1 MKDTVKKILYLKAW
15 NNNRYNQMNYY
26 DFSELNFFF
35 NKSGLFGQE
44 KRFEKIFEYLDQN
57 INILHLPYMTNI
69 NIISHKVGSH
79 FMMSPHK
86 LYVFYLILKFH
97 SQNSEHQKELLEK
110 FEFVENLDIF
120 RDAEKIH
127 DMMNDDII
135 IEFMR
140 VEEEE
145 TGKYFIGLCGYN
157 LESLDKR
164 IQKFV
169 LKMENMKMIYRL
181 TYFISFGK
189 DYQEKDF
196 KKDFLTRYKND
207 FLVAVNIFDCR
218 SDPEYI
224 LNLILTMNYY
234 KKLFFDYINK
244 NYLDKL
250 SLIYD
255 INNDLLNIKEYG
267 ISKEQNQKQIS
278 REYIQINQ
286 IFEKEIS
293 ILNYISFVYFLKS
306 EVSVFLRINHSKIDT
321 LILED
326 FIKFCSE
333 YIDKF
338 PSQEIVTELIFFK
351 QNIQLNSS

>member
-1 MKDTVKKILYLKAW
+1 MCLKAW
-15 NNNRYNQMNYY
+15 NYNRYNQMNYY

-57 INILHLPYMTNI
+57 ISSLHLPYMTNM
-69 NIISHKVGSH
+69 NIIYNKVGIH

-97 SQNSEHQKELLEK
+97 SQNSEQQKKLLEK
-110 FEFVENLDIF
+110 FESVENFDIF

-127 DMMNDDII
+127 DMINDDII

-145 TGKYFIGLCGYN
+145 TRKYFIGLCGYN

-189 DYQEKDF
+189 DYHEKNF
-196 KKDFLTRYKND
+196 KKDFLARYKND
-207 FLVAVNIFDCR
+207 FLVAVNRFDCR

-234 KKLFFDYINK
+234 KKLFFEYINK

-250 SLIYD
+250 HYD
-255 INNDLLNIKEYG
+255 ISKDSLNIREYG
-267 ISKEQNQKQIS
+267 ISQEQNQNQKQIS

-306 EVSVFLRINHSKIDT
+306 EVSVFLRMNNSKIDT

-351 QNIQLNSS
+351 QNIQLNPQ